1 MYILKESIV
10 SFYRATKHIECLL
23 MGSILGPL
31 LSKSNFE
38 LLSDMCEGS
47 ISKELLQSHKC
58 ILCHHH
64 LREQDLFGGKNHH

>member
-1 MYILKESIV
+1 MYILEESIV

-23 MGSILGPL
+23 AGSILGPL
-31 LSKSNFE
+31 LSELNSE

-58 ILCHHH
+58 ILYHHH